1 MGILESLAQ
10 DLTNGKVSKVKE
22 LVQQALNEG
31 VNPKDV
37 LKKGLIAGM
46 GVIGQKFKS
55 QEIYL
60 PEVLIAS
67 RAMHAGMDILETV
80 LAGTSH
86 ETIGK
91 VALGTVKGDFHDIGK
106 NMVIMMLKG
115 AGFDVVD
122 LGIDVPLDKFLEVT
136 EMQSVKLIGL
146 SALLTTTM
154 PTMRDVVELFKESES
169 DIKIMIGGAP
179 VTRGYAVEIGADG
192 YAPDAGSAVDEAK
205 TLLGISP

>member
-1 MGILESLAQ
+1 MDILESLAQ
-10 DLTNGKVSKVKE
+10 DLTNGKVNNVKE

-31 VNPKDV
+31 INPKDI

-80 LAGTSH
+80 LAGISRGA
-86 ETIGK
+86 IGK
-91 VALGTVKGDFHDIGK
+91 VALGTVKGDLHDIGK
-106 NMVIMMLKG
+106 NLVIMMLKG
-115 AGFDVVD
+115 AGFEVVD

-136 EMQSVKLIGL
+136 KSQSVKLIGL

-154 PTMRDVVELFKESES
+154 PTMRDVVELFKESGS

-179 VTRGYAVEIGADG
+179 VTRNYADEIGADG
-192 YAPDAGSAVDEAK
+192 FAPDAASAVDEAK
-205 TLLGISP
+205 TLLGISS

>member
-10 DLTNGKVSKVKE
+10 DLTNGKVNNVKE
-22 LVQQALNEG
+22 LVQQALNQG
-31 VNPKDV
+31 INPKDI

-67 RAMHAGMDILETV
+67 RSMHAGMDILETV
-80 LAGTSH
+80 LAGISRGA
-86 ETIGK
+86 IGK
-91 VALGTVKGDFHDIGK
+91 VALGTVKGDLHDIGK
-106 NMVIMMLKG
+106 NLVIMMLKG
-115 AGFDVVD
+115 AGFEVVD
-122 LGIDVPLDKFLEVT
+122 LGIDVSLDKFLEVT
-136 EMQSVKLIGL
+136 KSQSVKLIGL

-154 PTMRDVVELFKESES
+154 PTMRDVVELFKESGS

-179 VTRGYAVEIGADG
+179 VTRNYADEIGADG
-192 YAPDAGSAVDEAK
+192 FAPDAASAVDEAK
-205 TLLGISP
+205 TLLGVSS